1 MCSKKTGY
9 KLGIP
14 HFKLSISSCSLP
26 ISWRFPQVKEWVV
39 LEATAGY
46 LLRCKQNL
54 IQISLELYHLLSLS
68 QVISWIDTERDPL
81 IAWIHHPTLKTLRV
95 KNDVA
100 ISWKHFDKPK
110 KLWSFQS
117 LRSGSHVQ
125 CTSIFNDL
133 LSKNVKMVMF
143 HSYAAFFPRET
154 KCHPFPLQCTAAFH
168 SKPVGYSPMPFPWIP
183 PWPSGMHSSHATTC
197 QVA

>member
-1 MCSKKTGY
+1 M
-9 KLGIP
+9 IP
-14 HFKLSISSCSLP
+14 HFKLAISSCSLP
-26 ISWRFPQVKEWVV
+26 SWRFPQ
-39 LEATAGY
+39 
-46 LLRCKQNL
+46 Q
-54 IQISLELYHLLSLS
+54 SLELYHLLSLS
-68 QVISWIDTERDPL
+68 RVISWIDTERDPL

-133 LSKNVKMVMF
+133 RSKNVKMVMF